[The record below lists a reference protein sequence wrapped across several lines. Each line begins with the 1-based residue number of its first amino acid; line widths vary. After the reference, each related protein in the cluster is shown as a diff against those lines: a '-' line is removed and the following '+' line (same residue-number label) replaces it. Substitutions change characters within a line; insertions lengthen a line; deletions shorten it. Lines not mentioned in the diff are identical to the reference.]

1 VLSTASESNP
11 AGAPDNTNK
20 STASAHANLIWSPV
34 TNADLGVEYI
44 YADRKTED
52 GLKGHL
58 NRLQASAKYA
68 F

>member
-1 VLSTASESNP
+1 V
-11 AGAPDNTNK
+11 
-20 STASAHANLIWSPV
+20 ANS
-34 TNADLGVEYI
+34 DLGIEYI

-58 NRLQASAKYA
+58 NRLQAAAKYA